1 MSAPRLV
8 VFPEPFTVKIPLPV
22 MSPLTVKSP
31 PPPGAKFIVTLLL
44 LVQALATVI
53 SPVLPVPTAELP
65 SNTLETDD

>member
-22 MSPLTVKSP
+22 MSPLTLKSP

-53 SPVLPVPTAELP
+53 SPVLPVTAVGLP
-65 SNTLETDD
+65 SNTLETVG